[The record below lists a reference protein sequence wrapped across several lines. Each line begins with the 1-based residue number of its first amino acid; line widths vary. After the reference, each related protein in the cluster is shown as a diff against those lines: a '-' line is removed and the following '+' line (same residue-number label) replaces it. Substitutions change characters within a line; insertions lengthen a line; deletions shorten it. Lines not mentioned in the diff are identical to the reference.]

1 MTEPRPLGW
10 PRIAGFFIQLT
21 TPMNSFLTFRRA
33 LRCLGLLVMLFPLTA
48 WAQTA
53 GTITGTLL
61 DAANNQ
67 PLPFTTVVLLQ
78 ARDSSQVATG
88 TQTAENGTF
97 TLEPVQPG
105 SYLLRT
111 SAVGYGT
118 LRRAVTI
125 TAAAPTMRLGTLR
138 LASTTT
144 KLGEVTVT
152 GERAAVV
159 DNLDKKV
166 INVDKD
172 LNSAGGTAVD
182 VLQNVPS
189 VAVDQNGQAT
199 LRGADVAIYLDGKPA
214 PSNFRLEQ
222 LPASRI
228 ENVEVIT
235 NPSARYPAAG
245 AGGVINITLKKQQK
259 DGWNGQAAGILGT
272 REKYNLSLSANRK
285 LGKLNFFGSY
295 DANDNHYRGE
305 SDLRQA
311 ATVEGLTTR
320 TDQNGRSLRHQQYH
334 GGRFGVDY
342 DLTKDQ
348 KITVSADLSQS
359 RGSSRENLNTILTR
373 GTDAPLALRN
383 LGYSN
388 EKQHQSVYSVDYRR
402 TWAEHKGRELTAN
415 VSLVDVGVD
424 VQVGQ
429 RVLDGPASYPR
440 QERRQ
445 LYGVGINVLQGQAD
459 YVHPLGEK
467 GRLDVGLRNESWWSD
482 GTTDYLLQAGENEAF
497 VRLDNQSFAYRYQQH
512 VQAGYATAQQEF
524 GKWSLQGGLRAEH
537 TTLDGRVLP
546 NTGQFTQRYLNLF
559 PTATLVRTLPGD
571 QRLQLSYSRRLNRPN
586 FMQVLALPIY
596 NDQRNYRIGNPVLRP
611 EFINSVELGH
621 QATWKQT
628 SLTTTL
634 FWRQTTDAIQAIR
647 AIDTAATRLS
657 GQPDFITRTS
667 YQNFGQTNNY
677 GLEMSLN
684 QPLAKWWKIT
694 ASGSV
699 YRNEVTSF
707 LGDGRNRS
715 TVTGTARLMNSFTP
729 TKQLDVQL
737 TANYRA
743 PQLTAQGRLAAFH
756 GIDVALRQR
765 LFEDRAALTLRVS
778 DIFNTRRNYT
788 QLYSD
793 GLESNFRTKYET
805 RVGYLGFTWFFGNSK
820 PSKKIDQ
827 GPQGGGGGFGG

>member
-1 MTEPRPLGW
+1 
-10 PRIAGFFIQLT
+10 
-21 TPMNSFLTFRRA
+21 MNSFLTFCRA
-33 LRCLGLLVMLFPLTA
+33 LRCLGLLVMLFPLA
-48 WAQTA
+48 ARAQTTGA
-53 GTITGTLL
+53 VAGTLL
-61 DAANNQ
+61 DAANGQ
-67 PLPFTTVVLLQ
+67 PLPFTTVVLLRFQ
-78 ARDSSQVATG
+78 DSSQVVTSA
-88 TQTAENGTF
+88 QSAENGSF
-97 TLEPVQPG
+97 TLEPVPPG
-105 SYLLRT
+105 AYLLRT

-118 LRRAVTI
+118 LRRAVTL
-125 TAAAPTMRLGTLR
+125 TPAAPTLCLGTLR

-214 PSNFRLEQ
+214 PANFRLEQ

-228 ENVEVIT
+228 ENVEVIA

-259 DGWNGQAAGILGT
+259 DGWNGQAAGIMGT
-272 REKYNLSLSANRK
+272 RDKYNLSLSANRK

-295 DANDNHYRGE
+295 DANDNRYRGQ
-305 SDLRQA
+305 SDLRQT

-320 TDQNGRSLRHQQYH
+320 TDQDGRSLRHQQYH

-342 DLTKDQ
+342 DLTDNQ
-348 KITVSADLSQS
+348 KITVSADLSGN
-359 RGSSRENLNTILTR
+359 RGSSRKNLNTLLTR

-388 EKQHQSVYSVDYRR
+388 EKQHQSVYSADYRR
-402 TWAEHKGRELTAN
+402 TWAAHKGRELTAN
-415 VSLVDVGVD
+415 ATLVNVGVD

-445 LYGVGINVLQGQAD
+445 LYGVAVNVLEAQAD

-467 GRLDVGLRNESWWSD
+467 GRLDAGLRNESQWSD

-497 VRLDNQSFAYRYQQH
+497 VRLDDQSFAYRYAQH
-512 VQAGYATAQQEF
+512 VRAGYATLQQAF

-537 TTLDGRVLP
+537 TTLNGRVLP

-559 PTATLVRTLPGD
+559 PTAMIVRTLPGD

-611 EFINSVELGH
+611 EYINAVELGH
-621 QATWKQT
+621 QATWQQT

-647 AIDTAATRLS
+647 AIDTAATRRS

-677 GLEMSLN
+677 GLELSFN
-684 QPLAKWWKIT
+684 QPIAKWWKLT

-707 LGDGRNRS
+707 LGNGSNRHS
-715 TVTGTARLMNSFTP
+715 VTGTARLMNSFTP
-729 TKQLDVQL
+729 TKHLDVQL

-743 PQLTAQGRLAAFH
+743 PQLTPQGRLAAYH
-756 GIDVALRQR
+756 GIDLALRQR

-788 QLYSD
+788 QLYSE